1 MKSFLQLKEKKIA
14 HKYKKTRNWSK
25 LTLKVVLILQILL
38 ISVIFQFFPARS
50 DLHIECGS
58 GSRREKN
65 ADPFGSRSTAP
76 AFTHQ
81 IIYFTVLAGACEL
94 PEAAEVLCAQRSEA
108 SAAQAAE
115 EALPLPLLQGD
126 QVLPVH
132 QPGLGGGGPAGLP
145 PGIQHAQPAHPQVR
159 LGFFSS

>member
-1 MKSFLQLKEKKIA
+1 MRIRIQEGKECKSIRIRIHSPRF
-14 HKYKKTRNWSK
+14 HSSNYN
-25 LTLKVVLILQILL
+25 
-38 ISVIFQFFPARS
+38 
-50 DLHIECGS
+50 
-58 GSRREKN
+58 N
-65 ADPFGSRSTAP
+65 
-76 AFTHQ
+76 
-81 IIYFTVLAGACEL
+81 FTVLAGACEL

-132 QPGLGGGGPAGLP
+132 QPGLGGGGAAGLP